1 MEFFG
6 EVIDWFADPANWM
19 GRNGIPNRL
28 IEHVSISV
36 VSLGIGLVLALP
48 VGLFIGHTGRGAFL
62 AVSLSNIG
70 RAIPS
75 LGMIG
80 LVFPITLALN
90 ISSGFWSTVIAL
102 AALAIPPIVTNTYA
116 GLREVDR
123 ETIEAG
129 RGMGMREGQLLR
141 TVEIPL
147 AMPLILAGIRTSAV
161 QVVAT
166 ATLAIVV
173 GGGTLGTL
181 IYIGV
186 QTSDE
191 PMVFASALLVALL
204 AILTEVAFVLLQR
217 SAVSAGSRASS
228 AAELVIRPDT

>member
-1 MEFFG
+1 
-6 EVIDWFADPANWM
+6 M

-28 IEHVSISV
+28 IEHLSISG
-36 VSLGIGLVLALP
+36 VSLGIGLAVALP
-48 VGLFIGHTGRGAFL
+48 LGLFIGHTGRGAFL

-75 LGMIG
+75 LGLIG

-90 ISSGFWSTVIAL
+90 IASGFWSTVIAL
-102 AALAIPPIVTNTYA
+102 AALAIPPVVTNTYA
-116 GLREVDR
+116 GLREVDP
-123 ETIEAG
+123 EIIEAG
-129 RGMGMREGQLLR
+129 RGMGLREVQLLR
-141 TVEIPL
+141 KIEIPL
-147 AMPLILAGIRTSAV
+147 ALPIILAGIRTSAV

-191 PMVFASALLVALL
+191 PQVFASALIVALL
-204 AILTEVAFVLLQR
+204 AILTEIGFVLLQR
-217 SAVSAGSRASS
+217 AAVSPGIRTRSTVD
-228 AAELVIRPDT
+228 EVVRPDP

>member
-6 EVIDWFADPANWM
+6 EVLSWYGDPTNWI

-36 VSLGIGLVLALP
+36 ASLGIGLAVALP
-48 VGLFIGHTGRGAFL
+48 LGLFIGHTGRGAFL

-90 ISSGFWSTVIAL
+90 IRSGFWSTVVAL
-102 AALAIPPIVTNTYA
+102 AALAIPPIVTNTYT
-116 GLREVDR
+116 GIREVDR
-123 ETIEAG
+123 EIIEAG
-129 RGMGMREGQLLR
+129 RGMGLAEGQLLR
-141 TVEIPL
+141 KVEIPL
-147 AMPLILAGIRTSAV
+147 ALPLILAGIRTSAV

-166 ATLAIVV
+166 ATLALVV

-186 QTSDE
+186 QTSNE
-191 PMVFASALLVALL
+191 PQVFASALVVTLL
-204 AILTEVAFVLLQR
+204 AILTELAFALLQR
-217 SAVSAGSRASS
+217 TAVSPAVRGRAADDLIRQPGS
-228 AAELVIRPDT
+228 